1 MKKVYRIIETTGEWE
16 DEYSRTVACYFSEY
30 RANNHLD
37 ELKDTYNNADQIR
50 AKKCKRC
57 PLINCSHTD
66 FDCSYIECGSDECC
80 DMLEKSTK
88 EYCESYDVV
97 DNKCKNYA
105 ISHQDYVKYS
115 MEILEVVE

>member
-30 RANNHLD
+30 RANTHLD

-50 AKKCKRC
+50 AKNKCQYC
-57 PLINCSHTD
+57 PLYCCDWLNCD
-66 FDCSYIECGSDECC
+66 NIECGSDECC

-97 DNKCKNYA
+97 DGKCKNYA
-105 ISHQDYVKYS
+105 ISHQNYVKYS
-115 MEILEVVE
+115 MEILEVKE